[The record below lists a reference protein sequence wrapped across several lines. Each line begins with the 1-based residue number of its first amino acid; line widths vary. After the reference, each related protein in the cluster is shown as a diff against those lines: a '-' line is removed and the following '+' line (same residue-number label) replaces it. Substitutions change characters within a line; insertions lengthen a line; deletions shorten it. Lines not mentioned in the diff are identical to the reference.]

1 MGHAVGWGTQFQN
14 GRRSTGLIAIFKSHH
29 ARIAYNRPRS
39 RDVRLG
45 RACLLAFGRRLP
57 MFSRSILL
65 KAVLVIP
72 VLATM
77 ASSASAATPSD
88 QSTQI
93 SAGIIRT
100 YLTPDLTLKSYF
112 PELATAANGPKFHG
126 TCRCSCGS
134 APCTTDADCG
144 GVVGSCAAAPSCCA
158 KQLEA
163 QSLQNSPEASRQ
175 TEAPV
180 VNFNCK

>member
-1 MGHAVGWGTQFQN
+1 
-14 GRRSTGLIAIFKSHH
+14 
-29 ARIAYNRPRS
+29 
-39 RDVRLG
+39 
-45 RACLLAFGRRLP
+45 

-65 KAVLVIP
+65 KTALVLS
-72 VLATM
+72 VLAAM
-77 ASSASAATPSD
+77 ATIASAAGPSD

-93 SAGIIRT
+93 ATGTVRT

-112 PELATAANGPKFHG
+112 PELASAANGPKLHG

-158 KQLEA
+158 KQAEA
-163 QSLQNSPEASRQ
+163 QSFQSSPEASRQ
-175 TEAPV
+175 TEAPAM
-180 VNFNCK
+180 NFKCK

>member
-1 MGHAVGWGTQFQN
+1 MLDQSRFSNHA
-14 GRRSTGLIAIFKSHH
+14 SLALLKIAQGAGMFGSVEPFFP
-29 ARIAYNRPRS
+29 AS
-39 RDVRLG
+39 
-45 RACLLAFGRRLP
+45 GRRLP

-65 KAVLVIP
+65 KTFLVGL
-72 VLATM
+72 VLAAM
-77 ASSASAATPSD
+77 ASSASAAAPAD

-93 SAGIIRT
+93 STGIVRT

-112 PELATAANGPKFHG
+112 PELAPAAGNPKLHP

-144 GVVGSCAAAPSCCA
+144 GIVGSCAAAPSCCA
-158 KQLEA
+158 KQSEA
-163 QSLQNSPEASRQ
+163 WSQSSAQASRQ

-180 VNFNCK
+180 MDFKCK

>member
-1 MGHAVGWGTQFQN
+1 MGSAVLGQSRVSNHASPALLQSPKEPGCSA
-14 GRRSTGLIAIFKSHH
+14 RSSF
-29 ARIAYNRPRS
+29 
-39 RDVRLG
+39 
-45 RACLLAFGRRLP
+45 LAFGRRLP

-65 KAVLVIP
+65 KTVLVVS
-72 VLATM
+72 VLAAM
-77 ASSASAATPSD
+77 ASAASAAAPAD

-93 SAGIIRT
+93 STGMIRT

-112 PELATAANGPKFHG
+112 PELAPAATGAKLHG

-134 APCTTDADCG
+134 APCSSDADCG

-158 KQLEA
+158 KQPEA
-163 QSLQNSPEASRQ
+163 QSFQNSPEASRQ

-180 VNFNCK
+180 ANFKCK

>member
-1 MGHAVGWGTQFQN
+1 
-14 GRRSTGLIAIFKSHH
+14 
-29 ARIAYNRPRS
+29 
-39 RDVRLG
+39 
-45 RACLLAFGRRLP
+45 

-65 KAVLVIP
+65 KMVLMVS
-72 VLATM
+72 VLAAM
-77 ASSASAATPSD
+77 ANATPIAAPAD

-93 SAGIIRT
+93 STGTVRT

-112 PELATAANGPKFHG
+112 PELAQAANPKLHG

-158 KQLEA
+158 KQPEA
-163 QSLQNSPEASRQ
+163 QSFQRSPEASRQ

-180 VNFNCK
+180 MNFKCK

>member
-1 MGHAVGWGTQFQN
+1 
-14 GRRSTGLIAIFKSHH
+14 
-29 ARIAYNRPRS
+29 
-39 RDVRLG
+39 
-45 RACLLAFGRRLP
+45 

-65 KAVLVIP
+65 KTVLVFS
-72 VLATM
+72 VLAAM
-77 ASSASAATPSD
+77 ATVASAAAPSD
-88 QSTQI
+88 QSTQ
-93 SAGIIRT
+93 SSGTVRT

-112 PELATAANGPKFHG
+112 SELAPAANNAKLHG

-158 KQLEA
+158 KQPEA
-163 QSLQNSPEASRQ
+163 QMFQNSPEASRQ

-180 VNFNCK
+180 MDFKCK

>member
-1 MGHAVGWGTQFQN
+1 MGSAVLGQSRIFNHASLVLLQSPKEPGC
-14 GRRSTGLIAIFKSHH
+14 S
-29 ARIAYNRPRS
+29 ARVEPF
-39 RDVRLG
+39 LP
-45 RACLLAFGRRLP
+45 AFGRRLP

-65 KAVLVIP
+65 KTVFIGL

-77 ASSASAATPSD
+77 ASVASAAAPSD

-93 SAGIIRT
+93 STGIVRT

-112 PELATAANGPKFHG
+112 PELAPATSGPKLHP

-158 KQLEA
+158 KQPEA
-163 QSLQNSPEASRQ
+163 QMFQNSPEASRQ

-180 VNFNCK
+180 MDFKCK

>member
-1 MGHAVGWGTQFQN
+1 MGSAWLGQSRILNHASFALLQSPKEPG
-14 GRRSTGLIAIFKSHH
+14 SS
-29 ARIAYNRPRS
+29 ARPS
-39 RDVRLG
+39 LPPW
-45 RACLLAFGRRLP
+45 AFGRRLP

-65 KAVLVIP
+65 KTVFIGL

-77 ASSASAATPSD
+77 TSVASATSPSD

-93 SAGIIRT
+93 ATGIIRT

-112 PELATAANGPKFHG
+112 PELPAANGPKLQS

-144 GVVGSCAAAPSCCA
+144 GVVGSCAAAPSCCV
-158 KQLEA
+158 KQPEA
-163 QSLQNSPEASRQ
+163 QLFQNSLEASRQ
-175 TEAPV
+175 TAAPAMD
-180 VNFNCK
+180 FKCK

>member
-1 MGHAVGWGTQFQN
+1 MFGSVEPF
-14 GRRSTGLIAIFKSHH
+14 F
-29 ARIAYNRPRS
+29 
-39 RDVRLG
+39 
-45 RACLLAFGRRLP
+45 LAFGRRLP

-65 KAVLVIP
+65 KTVLVALM
-72 VLATM
+72 LAVM
-77 ASSASAATPSD
+77 AGAASAAAPAD

-93 SAGIIRT
+93 STGIVRT

-112 PELATAANGPKFHG
+112 PELAPVASNPKLHG

-144 GVVGSCAAAPSCCA
+144 GIVGSCAAAPSCCA
-158 KQLEA
+158 KQAEA
-163 QSLQNSPEASRQ
+163 WSQNSVEASRQ

-180 VNFNCK
+180 MDFKCK

>member
-1 MGHAVGWGTQFQN
+1 
-14 GRRSTGLIAIFKSHH
+14 
-29 ARIAYNRPRS
+29 
-39 RDVRLG
+39 
-45 RACLLAFGRRLP
+45 

-65 KAVLVIP
+65 KTVLVFS
-72 VLATM
+72 VLAAM
-77 ASSASAATPSD
+77 ATVASAAAPSD
-88 QSTQI
+88 QSTQ
-93 SAGIIRT
+93 SSGTVRT

-112 PELATAANGPKFHG
+112 SELAPAANNPKLHG

-158 KQLEA
+158 KQPEA
-163 QSLQNSPEASRQ
+163 QMFQNSPEASRQ

-180 VNFNCK
+180 MDFKCKNSAISN

>member
-1 MGHAVGWGTQFQN
+1 MF
-14 GRRSTGLIAIFKSHH
+14 GLVEPFF
-29 ARIAYNRPRS
+29 
-39 RDVRLG
+39 
-45 RACLLAFGRRLP
+45 LAFGRRLP

-65 KAVLVIP
+65 KTVLVALM
-72 VLATM
+72 LAAM
-77 ASSASAATPSD
+77 AGAASAAAPTD

-93 SAGIIRT
+93 SAGIVRT

-112 PELATAANGPKFHG
+112 PELAPAATGAKLHG

-144 GVVGSCAAAPSCCA
+144 GVVGSCAAAPSCCV
-158 KQLEA
+158 KQPEA
-163 QSLQNSPEASRQ
+163 QMFQSSPEASRQ

-180 VNFNCK
+180 MDFKCK

>member
-1 MGHAVGWGTQFQN
+1 MFGSVEPF
-14 GRRSTGLIAIFKSHH
+14 
-29 ARIAYNRPRS
+29 
-39 RDVRLG
+39 
-45 RACLLAFGRRLP
+45 LLAFGRRLP

-65 KAVLVIP
+65 KTVFIGL

-77 ASSASAATPSD
+77 ASVASAVAPSD

-93 SAGIIRT
+93 STGIVRT

-112 PELATAANGPKFHG
+112 PELAPAANGPKLHG

-158 KQLEA
+158 KQSEA
-163 QSLQNSPEASRQ
+163 QSFHNSPEASRQ

-180 VNFNCK
+180 MDFKCK

>member
-1 MGHAVGWGTQFQN
+1 
-14 GRRSTGLIAIFKSHH
+14 
-29 ARIAYNRPRS
+29 
-39 RDVRLG
+39 
-45 RACLLAFGRRLP
+45 

-65 KAVLVIP
+65 KTVLVLSM
-72 VLATM
+72 LAAM
-77 ASSASAATPSD
+77 ASSASAMTTPD

-93 SAGIIRT
+93 STGIVRT
-100 YLTPDLTLKSYF
+100 YLTPNLTLKSYF
-112 PELATAANGPKFHG
+112 PELAPAANNPKLHG

-158 KQLEA
+158 KQPEA
-163 QSLQNSPEASRQ
+163 QMFQRSPEASRQ

-180 VNFNCK
+180 ANFNCK

>member
-1 MGHAVGWGTQFQN
+1 
-14 GRRSTGLIAIFKSHH
+14 
-29 ARIAYNRPRS
+29 
-39 RDVRLG
+39 
-45 RACLLAFGRRLP
+45 
-57 MFSRSILL
+57 
-65 KAVLVIP
+65 VIP

-77 ASSASAATPSD
+77 ASSASAAAPSD

-112 PELATAANGPKFHG
+112 PELAPAANGPKLHG

-134 APCTTDADCG
+134 APCTSDADCG

-158 KQLEA
+158 KQPEA
-163 QSLQNSPEASRQ
+163 QSFQTSPEASRQ
-175 TEAPV
+175 TDAPV
-180 VNFNCK
+180 MNFKCK